1 MSYTQDIPNA
11 PNNPSQDQPL
21 MKANTNAIFSYVA
34 VDHVPFNQSVSGYH
48 TVIHQTTQANDPVT
62 ISGVNQVYAKNIT
75 PASTITVTDTQLF
88 TRTGQGVISQ
98 LTGWIEAL
106 DNDSLSQG
114 YAWIGGILVQW
125 GTSLIINNVITFKD
139 RIPGAIKFPNNIFQV
154 NLSLNAP
161 GSTSAQ
167 ATISARSITKSGFT
181 MNPAGSIGSYT
192 SFSWIAI
199 GN

>member
-21 MKANTNAIFSYVA
+21 MKANTNAIFAYVE
-34 VDHVPFNQSVSGYH
+34 VDHVPFNQATSGYH
-48 TVIHQTTQANDPVT
+48 NVIHQTIQALDPVT
-62 ISGVNQVYAKNIT
+62 IAGINQVYAKNVT
-75 PASTITVTDTQLF
+75 PVSSVTATDTQLF
-88 TRTGQGVISQ
+88 TKTGLGVISQ

-106 DNDSLSQG
+106 DGDSYSQG
-114 YAWIGGILVQW
+114 YAWVGGILVQW
-125 GTSLIINNVITFKD
+125 GTSLIINNVISFKD
-139 RIPGAIKFPNNIFQV
+139 RIPGAINFPNNIFQV

-167 ATISARSITKSGFT
+167 STISARNVTTTGFR
-181 MNPAGSIGSYT
+181 MNISSFAGSYT